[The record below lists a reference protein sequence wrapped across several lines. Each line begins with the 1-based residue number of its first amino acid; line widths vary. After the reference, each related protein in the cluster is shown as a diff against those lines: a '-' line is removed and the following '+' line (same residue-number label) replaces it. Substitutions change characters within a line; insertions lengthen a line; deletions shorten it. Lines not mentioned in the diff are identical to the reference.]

1 MKKTGILNRDVS
13 ALVAAMGHYD
23 RLLISDAGFPIPKG
37 VPCIDLSLR
46 PTVPTVLE
54 ILELLAVELEVEQF
68 YIANEVLQI
77 RPDRPAEVNKF
88 FPEAKGIAV
97 PHAEFKKLAVDAR
110 GVIRTGD
117 FTSYA
122 NVILVSGVAY

>member
-37 VPCIDLSLR
+37 VPCIDLSQR

-54 ILELLAVELEVEQF
+54 IAELLAIELEVEQF
-68 YIANEVLQI
+68 YFANEALRI
-77 RPDRPAEVNKF
+77 RPDRSAEVSEI
-88 FPEAKGIAV
+88 FPKAKGIAV
-97 PHAEFKKLAVDAR
+97 PHEEFKKLAAEAR